1 MTIKPLLPIAVI
13 TFKEGIRNRAMYGIS
28 IIALLMLVVNV
39 LISQMIMRDVGKVAV
54 DIALSTVS
62 FSGLLLVFFVGIN
75 LMAKDLDRKTIYMVL
90 ARPISRAQYMVG
102 KFLGMVGLIVAS
114 NVILGAFASASLFML
129 SRMYPA
135 YFQRFSWPMVVLA
148 LIFIA
153 LMLILLSA
161 LSFLF
166 ASFSS
171 TSFISLVLTII
182 SYLIG
187 NSINDVKALV
197 EAPKDVGID
206 PSPITVKLVQ
216 VAYYMFPNLSFFDIK
231 TQAAH
236 GLAISPAYICWTAT
250 YGLVYTSLVIAIACV
265 VFNKREFP

>member
-1 MTIKPLLPIAVI
+1 MVKPLFPVALI
-13 TFKEGIRNRAMYGIS
+13 TFKEGIRNRAIYGIT

-39 LISQMIMRDVGKVAV
+39 LISQMIMREVGKVAV

-90 ARPISRAQYMVG
+90 ARPISRSQYMVG
-102 KFLGMVGLIVAS
+102 KFMGMAGLIVVS
-114 NVILGAFASASLFML
+114 NIILGAFASSSLFML
-129 SRMYPA
+129 NRIYPA
-135 YFQRFSWPMVVLA
+135 YFQRFSWPMVILA
-148 LIFIA
+148 LLFIV
-153 LMLILLSA
+153 LMLVLLTA

-166 ASFSS
+166 SSFTS
-171 TSFISLVLTII
+171 TSFIALVLTIV

-197 EAPKDVGID
+197 EAPEAVGIH
-206 PSPITVKLVQ
+206 PSPITVKVVQ
-216 VAYYMFPNLSFFDIK
+216 VAYYLFPNLSFFDIK

-236 GLAISPAYICWTAT
+236 GLVLSPAYACWTVV
-250 YGLVYTSLVIAIACV
+250 YGLVYTGLVIAIACLI
-265 VFNKREFP
+265 FSRREFP

>member
-1 MTIKPLLPIAVI
+1 MKPLFPIAVI
-13 TFKEGIRNRAMYGIS
+13 TFKEGIRNRAIYGIS
-28 IIALLMLVVNV
+28 ILALLMLVVNF
-39 LISQMIMRDVGKVAV
+39 LISQMIMREVGKVAV

-102 KFLGMVGLIVAS
+102 KFLGMVGLIVVS
-114 NVILGAFASASLFML
+114 NVVLGAFAAASLFML
-129 SRMYPA
+129 NRFYPT

-148 LIFIA
+148 LAFIV

-166 ASFSS
+166 ASFTS
-171 TSFISLVLTII
+171 TSFIALVLTIV

-197 EAPKDVGID
+197 EAPQAVGITT
-206 PSPITVKLVQ
+206 SPVTVKVVQ
-216 VAYYMFPNLSFFDIK
+216 MAYYLFPNLSFFDIK

-236 GLAISPAYICWTAT
+236 GLALSPAYVCWTVI
-250 YGLVYTSLVIAIACV
+250 YGLVYTCLVIAIACL
-265 VFNKREFP
+265 VFSRREFP